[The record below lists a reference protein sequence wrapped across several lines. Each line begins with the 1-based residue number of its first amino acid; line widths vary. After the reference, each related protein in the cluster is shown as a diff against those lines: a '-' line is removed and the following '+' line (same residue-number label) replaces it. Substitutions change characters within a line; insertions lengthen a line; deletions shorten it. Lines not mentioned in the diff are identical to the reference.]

1 MPAKAKAKVQPQTFV
16 LDCSKPVDDGLMDA
30 ASFVRPPPQP
40 PRLAGARRIAAASPG
55 APPLGR
61 AADPV
66 PPPFAQE
73 KFLNDKIKV
82 NGKVGVLGDDVVI
95 SRDRNK
101 IIVKTDIAFSKRYLK
116 YLTKKFL
123 KKQQLRDWL
132 HVIATNK
139 QTYELR
145 YFNIHEDDDDD
156 EDDEDDDDEDE
167 D

>member
-1 MPAKAKAKVQPQTFV
+1 M
-16 LDCSKPVDDGLMDA
+16 
-30 ASFVRPPPQP
+30 
-40 PRLAGARRIAAASPG
+40 
-55 APPLGR
+55 
-61 AADPV
+61 
-66 PPPFAQE
+66 
-73 KFLNDKIKV
+73 NDKIKV

-156 EDDEDDDDEDE
+156 EDDEDDDEDE